1 VTLDPFISIDDFALR
16 KPAAFLDHPHRG
28 FESATFVLPEQD
40 HVESRLLYYDSTLGQ
55 EEKSLGP
62 GGLVRM
68 ICGKGISHCEI
79 AQCDEKSVRAINI
92 WINYPLEMKL
102 CEPWSCVHN
111 MGTSEMPIAEIGGVR
126 VIVLQ
131 GAYNGMVGTCL
142 ETCPTELQLFHATL
156 EPNRNATF
164 EVPSGWNAVLYVING
179 SGLVNGEEMKSCR
192 RTGKYD
198 APGKSTCKLSVDDSS
213 YKPNERREFSVSSD
227 RESMEVMFFAGK
239 PIGLPMIWFDINE
252 DGSSGTFVSSDV
264 SEIKDWLEDWTR
276 GINGFEYRDHW
287 ISPGK

>member
-1 VTLDPFISIDDFALR
+1 
-16 KPAAFLDHPHRG
+16 
-28 FESATFVLPEQD
+28 
-40 HVESRLLYYDSTLGQ
+40 
-55 EEKSLGP
+55 
-62 GGLVRM
+62 
-68 ICGKGISHCEI
+68 
-79 AQCDEKSVRAINI
+79 
-92 WINYPLEMKL
+92 
-102 CEPWSCVHN
+102 

-287 ISPGK
+287 ISPGMQKIRAMWNGDEKPAQDRPEPISERIGGDDIKQLRRQSIDLVDKLRAMNIAEYEEQ